1 MSSMNNGVVA
11 GIDVHKAMLAVVVA
25 RLGQNETEYVSRK
38 FGAGRWQVKELV
50 DWLLD
55 LGVGRVAMESTA
67 QYWKPVGYMLEPFFE
82 LILAQPRSTAAPR
95 GRKMDFADAKRIVRR
110 LLADDLTISFVP
122 EAEQRRWRLVT
133 RARTAAMQQI
143 TRLRNQIEG
152 LLEEGQIKLSGLLS
166 DLLGLSG
173 WRMLRALANGKSDPK
188 TLAKLAHEH
197 VRASQEQLREALDGR
212 MDSSHRLLLRQSL
225 DQIEQLRQHVEELD
239 QEIARLLRQ
248 HEAAVERLCAVPGI
262 SLTAAFQIVAEVGS
276 QAKTFAS
283 PGKLASWASLCPG
296 REESAGVSVSNRC
309 ARGNRTLKRVLTQ
322 CAWAAVR
329 NKKSQ
334 FHRLF
339 QRWRGL
345 LGAHKAIIAVAHR
358 MLIVIWKLL
367 HETET
372 YTDTG
377 CQLTPETIRRR
388 MLKCVKGL
396 EALGYC
402 VTVTQSARTVSGP
415 AQAFESA
422 S

>member
-1 MSSMNNGVVA
+1 MSSTNSEVVA

-25 RLGQNETEYVSRK
+25 RPEQNETEYLSRK
-38 FGAGRWQVKELV
+38 FGAGRWQLKELV
-50 DWLLD
+50 DWLLE
-55 LGVGRVAMESTA
+55 LGVRRVAMESTA
-67 QYWKPVGYMLEPFFE
+67 QYWKPVWYALELHFE

-122 EAEQRRWRLVT
+122 EVEQRRWRLLT
-133 RARTAAMQQI
+133 RARTATMQQI

-152 LLEEGQIKLSGLLS
+152 LLEEGQIKISGLLS

-173 WRMLRALANGKSDPK
+173 WRMLQALSKGESDPEALAQ
-188 TLAKLAHEH
+188 LAHEH
-197 VRASQEQLREALDGR
+197 VRASQDQLREALDGR
-212 MDSSHRLLLRQSL
+212 MESAHRLLLSHAL
-225 DQIEQLRQHVEELD
+225 DQIEQLRKQAEELD
-239 QEIARLLRQ
+239 QEIARLFKQ
-248 HEAAVERLCAVPGI
+248 HHDAIGRLCAMPGI
-262 SLTAAFQIVAEVGS
+262 SLTAAFQIVAEIGS

-283 PGKLASWASLCPG
+283 PGKLASWAGLCPG

-334 FHRLF
+334 FYRLF
-339 QRWRGL
+339 MRWRVGL
-345 LGAHKAIIAVAHR
+345 GPRKAIIAVAHR

-367 HETET
+367 HEGKT
-372 YTDTG
+372 YTDAG
-377 CQLTPETIRRR
+377 CQLTEETIRRR

-396 EALGYC
+396 EALGFN
-402 VTVTQSARTVSGP
+402 VTVARNTRIEGAP
-415 AQAFESA
+415 A
-422 S
+422 

>member
-1 MSSMNNGVVA
+1 MSSTNSEVVA

-25 RLGQNETEYVSRK
+25 RPGQNETEYASRK
-38 FGAGRWQVKELV
+38 FGAGRWQVRELI
-50 DWLLD
+50 DWLLE
-55 LGVGRVAMESTA
+55 LGVVRVAMESTA
-67 QYWKPVGYMLEPFFE
+67 QYWKPVWYALEPFFQ

-122 EAEQRRWRLVT
+122 EAEQRRWRLLT
-133 RARTAAMQQI
+133 RARTAAMLQI

-152 LLEEGQIKLSGLLS
+152 LLEEGQIKISGLLS

-173 WRMLRALANGKSDPK
+173 WRMLRALANGKSDPE

-212 MDSSHRLLLRQSL
+212 MESAHRLLLRQSL
-225 DQIEQLRQHVEELD
+225 DQIEQLRQQAEELD
-239 QEIARLLRQ
+239 QEIARLFQQ
-248 HEAAVERLCAVPGI
+248 HQAAIERLCAVPGI
-262 SLTAAFQIVAEVGS
+262 SLTAAFQIVAEIGP
-276 QAKTFAS
+276 QAKTFAT
-283 PGKLASWASLCPG
+283 PGKLASWAGLCPG

-309 ARGNRTLKRVLTQ
+309 ASGNRTLKRVLTQ

-345 LGAHKAIIAVAHR
+345 LGARKAIIAVAHR
-358 MLIVIWKLL
+358 MLLVIWKLL
-367 HETET
+367 HEAET
-372 YTDTG
+372 YNDAG

-396 EALGYC
+396 EALGFR
-402 VTVTQSARTVSGP
+402 VTVAQNGQTPGAP
-415 AQAFESA
+415 A
-422 S
+422 

>member
-1 MSSMNNGVVA
+1 VA
-11 GIDVHKAMLAVVVA
+11 GIDVHKSMLAVVVTRA
-25 RLGQNETEYVSRK
+25 GQSEKEYVARK
-38 FGAGRWQVKELV
+38 FGAGRWQLKELI
-50 DWLLD
+50 DWLLE

-67 QYWKPVGYMLEPFFE
+67 QYWKPVWYALEPFFQ

-122 EAEQRRWRLVT
+122 EAEQRCWRLLT

-143 TRLRNQIEG
+143 ARLRNQIEG
-152 LLEEGQIKLSGLLS
+152 LLEESQLKISGLLS

-173 WRMLRALANGKSDPK
+173 WRMLKALAKGESDPGV
-188 TLAKLAHEH
+188 LAKMAHEH

-212 MDSSHRLLLRQSL
+212 MDSAHRLLLRQSL
-225 DQIEQLRQHVEELD
+225 DRIDQLRQQAEELD
-239 QEIARLLRQ
+239 QEIARLFTQ
-248 HEAAVERLCAVPGI
+248 QQDAIERLCAVPGI
-262 SLTAAFQIVAEVGS
+262 SLTAAFQIVAEIGPE
-276 QAKTFAS
+276 ARTFAT
-283 PGKLASWASLCPG
+283 PGKLASWTGLCPG

-309 ARGNRTLKRVLTQ
+309 ASGNRTLKRVLTQ

-334 FHRLF
+334 FYRLF
-339 QRWRGL
+339 QRWRVGL
-345 LGAHKAIIAVAHR
+345 GPRKAIIAVAHR

-367 HETET
+367 HEGEK
-372 YTDTG
+372 YADAG

-396 EALGYC
+396 EALGFR
-402 VTVTQSARTVSGP
+402 VTVTQEGQTGSAP
-415 AQAFESA
+415 A
-422 S
+422 

>member
-1 MSSMNNGVVA
+1 MFSINDEVVA

-25 RLGQNETEYVSRK
+25 RRGQNETEYVSRK
-38 FGAGRWQVKELV
+38 FGAGRWQLKELI
-50 DWLLD
+50 DWLLE

-67 QYWKPVGYMLEPFFE
+67 QYWKPVWYALEPFFQ

-122 EAEQRRWRLVT
+122 EAEQRRWRLLT

-152 LLEEGQIKLSGLLS
+152 LLEEGQIKISGLLS

-173 WRMLRALANGKSDPK
+173 WRMLQALAKGESNPEV
-188 TLAKLAHEH
+188 LAKLAHEH
-197 VRASQEQLREALDGR
+197 VRSSQEQLREALDGR
-212 MDSSHRLLLRQSL
+212 MESAHRLLLKQSL
-225 DQIEQLRQHVEELD
+225 DQIEQLRKQAEELD
-239 QEIARLLRQ
+239 QEIARLFTQ
-248 HEAAVERLCAVPGI
+248 HQAAIERLCAVPGI
-262 SLTAAFQIVAEVGS
+262 SLTAAFQIVAEIGV
-276 QAKTFAS
+276 QARTFAAA
-283 PGKLASWASLCPG
+283 GKLASWAGLCPG
-296 REESAGVSVSNRC
+296 REESAGISESNRC
-309 ARGNRTLKRVLTQ
+309 ARGYRTLKRVLTQ

-334 FHRLF
+334 FYRLF
-339 QRWRGL
+339 QRWRVV
-345 LGAHKAIIAVAHR
+345 LGPRKAIIAVAHR

-367 HETET
+367 HEGET
-372 YTDTG
+372 YTDVG

-396 EALGYC
+396 EALGFR
-402 VTVTQSARTVSGP
+402 VTVTQNSQTGSAP
-415 AQAFESA
+415 A
-422 S
+422 

>member
-1 MSSMNNGVVA
+1 MSSTNNEVVA

-25 RLGQNETEYVSRK
+25 RPGQNETEYVSRK
-38 FGAGRWQVKELV
+38 FGAGRWQLKELI
-50 DWLLD
+50 DWLLE

-67 QYWKPVGYMLEPFFE
+67 QYWKPVWYALEPFFQ
-82 LILAQPRSTAAPR
+82 LILAQPRSTAAPK

-122 EAEQRRWRLVT
+122 EAEQRRWRLLT

-152 LLEEGQIKLSGLLS
+152 LLEESQLKISGLLS

-173 WRMLRALANGKSDPK
+173 WRMLQALAKGESDPAV
-188 TLAKLAHEH
+188 LAKMAHEH

-212 MDSSHRLLLRQSL
+212 MDSAHRLLLKQFL
-225 DQIEQLRQHVEELD
+225 DQIDQLRRQAEELD
-239 QEIARLLRQ
+239 QEIARLFTQ
-248 HEAAVERLCAVPGI
+248 QQTAIERLCGVPGI
-262 SLTAAFQIVAEVGS
+262 SLTAAFQIVAEIG
-276 QAKTFAS
+276 AEARTFAT
-283 PGKLASWASLCPG
+283 PGKLASWTGLCPG
-296 REESAGVSVSNRC
+296 REESAGVSVSNRR
-309 ARGNRTLKRVLTQ
+309 ASGNRTLKRVLTQ

-334 FHRLF
+334 FYRLF
-339 QRWRGL
+339 QRWRVGL
-345 LGAHKAIIAVAHR
+345 GPRKAIIAVAHR

-367 HETET
+367 HEGET
-372 YTDTG
+372 YTDVG

-396 EALGYC
+396 EALGFR
-402 VTVTQSARTVSGP
+402 VTVAQKGQTGSAL
-415 AQAFESA
+415 A
-422 S
+422 

>member
-1 MSSMNNGVVA
+1 MSLNNEVVA

-25 RLGQNETEYVSRK
+25 RPEQNETEYLSRK
-38 FGAGRWQVKELV
+38 FGAGRWQLKELV
-50 DWLLD
+50 DWLRE
-55 LGVGRVAMESTA
+55 LGVRRVAMESTA
-67 QYWKPVGYMLEPFFE
+67 QYWKPVWYALEPFFQ

-122 EAEQRRWRLVT
+122 EAEQRRWRLLT
-133 RARTAAMQQI
+133 RARTTAMQQI

-152 LLEEGQIKLSGLLS
+152 LLEEGQIKISGLLS

-173 WRMLRALANGKSDPK
+173 WRMLRALAKGESDPQ

-197 VRASQEQLREALDGR
+197 VRASQDQLQEALDGR
-212 MDSSHRLLLRQSL
+212 MESAHRLLLRHSL
-225 DQIEQLRQHVEELD
+225 DQIEQLRKQVEELD
-239 QEIARLLRQ
+239 QQIARLFGQ
-248 HEAAVERLCAVPGI
+248 HHDAIERLCVAPGI
-262 SLTAAFQIVAEVGS
+262 SLTAAFQIVAEIGP

-283 PGKLASWASLCPG
+283 PGKLASWAGLCPG

-334 FHRLF
+334 FYRLF
-339 QRWRGL
+339 QRWRGA
-345 LGAHKAIIAVAHR
+345 LGVRKAIIAVAHR
-358 MLIVIWKLL
+358 MLLVIWKLL
-367 HETET
+367 HEGET
-372 YTDTG
+372 YTDAG

-396 EALGYC
+396 EALGFR
-402 VTVTQSARTVSGP
+402 VTVARNTPIAGAPV
-415 AQAFESA
+415 
-422 S
+422 